1 MGGAPLRLPSN
12 GRTIMADATQ
22 YFDPLSIDME
32 DDTSSPNDVNQQ
44 YFTGLGMQLP
54 PKS

>member
-12 GRTIMADATQ
+12 SRMMADATQ

-32 DDTSSPNDVNQQ
+32 DDIGSPSDLNQQ
-44 YFTGLGMQLP
+44 YFTGLGM
-54 PKS
+54 